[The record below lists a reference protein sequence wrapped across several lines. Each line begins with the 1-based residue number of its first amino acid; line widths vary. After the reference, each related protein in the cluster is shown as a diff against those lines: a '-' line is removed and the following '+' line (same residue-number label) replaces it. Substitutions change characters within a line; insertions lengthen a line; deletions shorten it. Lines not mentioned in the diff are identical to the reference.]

1 MWKYIERIQVMVIFS
16 MFMEFQKTTIYSYIG
31 EDSCGSMSMRAIG
44 WIGMI
49 GGQAVGPN
57 RWENKAPCLDQLVGW
72 SGRLVHRAS
81 WLGKLN
87 GFAIRLFAG
96 CLGEMVWQAA

>member
-1 MWKYIERIQVMVIFS
+1 
-16 MFMEFQKTTIYSYIG
+16 
-31 EDSCGSMSMRAIG
+31 MRVIG

-57 RWENKAPCLDQLVGW
+57 RWDNKVPCLAELVGW
-72 SGRLVHRAS
+72 SGTLVHRAS
-81 WLGKLN
+81 WLGQLN
-87 GFAIRLFAG
+87 SLAIWLAAG